1 MFCISASLLHCRRRK
16 APGRKPACPGGEV
29 PHQTCPAVWACI
41 WGEGFREWQVLN
53 RYKWGEIES
62 KVWIDGGHISHP
74 MTRSHLCSRDQSW
87 LVHDLLDFPKDFP
100 SHGSISPQI
109 DPDERPLSLSPSK
122 VRCSSNKPQI
132 FSKISPF
139 PAQWQIW
146 DLDIVGT
153 GGRWQVQPSQLL
165 QCLLCTVWG

>member
-1 MFCISASLLHCRRRK
+1 MICLQEEGRQVWCYPKKLLDIKSLKYWLLKKGVNFGLWIWFVFCIFASLLHCRRRK
-16 APGRKPACPGGEV
+16 SPGRKPACPGGEV

-53 RYKWGEIES
+53 CYKWGEIES

-109 DPDERPLSLSPSK
+109 DPDERPLSLSPS
-122 VRCSSNKPQI
+122 
-132 FSKISPF
+132 
-139 PAQWQIW
+139 
-146 DLDIVGT
+146 
-153 GGRWQVQPSQLL
+153 
-165 QCLLCTVWG
+165 